1 MTTHYEKMPALRF
14 FGKEDV
20 RIEDVE
26 IPVPGPGQVRLRN
39 AYAGICGSDLHIYF
53 APEACNTDFSRPHP
67 VTGATL
73 PQILGH
79 EFSGTV
85 ESVGPEVA
93 GVEVGDEAAV
103 WGVHSCGKCG
113 ACERGHAHACA
124 QVTFHGVYAEG
135 GGMARYAVVDASR
148 LHKLPAGVDL
158 RMGALVEPM
167 AVAWHAVRRAD
178 VDPSSSVMVLGAGPI
193 GLGVYF
199 ALKARGVSNIVVVD
213 ISEERLAIAQKV
225 GVAQVVH
232 AARTPV
238 AEAAD
243 RFTDGRG
250 FNHVIDAAGSPQA
263 LEGAISSLS
272 FRGVLTIVALYGA
285 PVEVKTNQL
294 IRQEAEI
301 RGSQAYA
308 PEDFDDVIE
317 AMAAG
322 LYDFSGWVDV
332 VPLDGFVAAAHR
344 LRDGIG
350 MKVLVQA

>member
-1 MTTHYEKMPALRF
+1 MTNAELMPALRF
-14 FGKEDV
+14 FGKEDA

-26 IPVPGPGQVRLRN
+26 VPVPGPGQVRLRN

-85 ESVGPEVA
+85 ECVGPEVA
-93 GVEVGDEAAV
+93 GVAVGDEVAV
-103 WGVHSCGKCG
+103 WGVHSCGECG
-113 ACERGHAHACA
+113 ACERGHAHACTE
-124 QVTFHGVYAEG
+124 VTFHGVYAEG
-135 GGMARYAVVDASR
+135 GGMSKYAVVDAFR

-178 VDPSSSVMVLGAGPI
+178 VDPGSSVMVLGAGPI

-199 ALKARGVSNIVVVD
+199 ALVARGVSNIVVVD
-213 ISEERLAIAQKV
+213 ISDDRLKIARQV
-225 GVAQVVH
+225 GAGRVVNAGRVSITEVAH
-232 AARTPV
+232 
-238 AEAAD
+238 EW
-243 RFTDGRG
+243 TDGRG
-250 FNHVIDAAGSPQA
+250 FDHVIDAAGSPQA
-263 LEGAISSLS
+263 LESGISALA
-272 FRGVLTIVALYGA
+272 FRGVLTIVALYGG
-285 PVEVKTNQL
+285 PVELSTNQL
-294 IRQEAEI
+294 LRKEAEL

-308 PEDFDDVIE
+308 PEDFDDVIA
-317 AMAAG
+317 AMAKG

-332 VPLDGFVAAAHR
+332 VPLEGFVAAAHR
-344 LRDGIG
+344 LRNGIG
-350 MKVLVQA
+350 MKVLVRA